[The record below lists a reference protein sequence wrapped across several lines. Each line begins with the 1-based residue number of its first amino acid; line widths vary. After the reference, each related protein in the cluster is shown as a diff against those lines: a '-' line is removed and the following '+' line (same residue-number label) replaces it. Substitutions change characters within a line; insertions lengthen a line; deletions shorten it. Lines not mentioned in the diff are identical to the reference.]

1 MYVLIVGGGTIG
13 KGLVERLSHQKHD
26 VIVID
31 LNTEVCEEIY
41 AKYGAVT
48 INGNAT
54 DPETLENAGI
64 ERCDVAVAALRDD
77 ADNLAFALLAK
88 HFNVSQVIVKM
99 NDPRFEDVYK
109 TVGVKNISRGK
120 ELLISQIMLN
130 IESPELRTIIS
141 FDNIEICVYIIQENA
156 RCAGQ
161 TVEKVVSYKGF
172 PREIIITCI
181 FDNSSHS
188 FKIPRGNT
196 VLNAGDKV
204 FLCGSMKDIKESTKY
219 MSE

>member
-13 KGLVERLSHQKHD
+13 KGLVERLSHQKHN

-88 HFNVSQVIVKM
+88 HFKVSQVIVKM

-130 IESPELRTIIS
+130 IESPDLRTIIS
-141 FDNIEICVYIIQENA
+141 FDNIEICIYIIPENA
-156 RCAGQ
+156 KCAGH
-161 TVEKVVSYKGF
+161 TVEKVVSHRHF

-181 FDNSSHS
+181 FDNASNS
-188 FKIPRGNT
+188 FKIPRGDT
-196 VLNAGDKV
+196 VLNAKDRV
-204 FLCGSMKDIKESTKY
+204 YLCGSMKDIKEAVEYLS
-219 MSE
+219 

>member
-13 KGLVERLSHQKHD
+13 KGLVERLSHQKHN

-31 LNTEVCEEIY
+31 INTEVCEEIY

-54 DPETLENAGI
+54 DPETLESAGI
-64 ERCDVAVAALRDD
+64 ERCDVAVAALRED

-88 HFNVSQVIVKM
+88 HFKVSQVIVKM
-99 NDPRFEDVYK
+99 NDPKFEDVYK

-130 IESPELRTIIS
+130 IESPDLRTIIS
-141 FDNIEICVYIIQENA
+141 FDYIEICIFIIPENA
-156 RCAGQ
+156 KCAGQ
-161 TVEKVVSYKGF
+161 TVEKVVSHRHF

-181 FDNSSHS
+181 FDNSTNSY
-188 FKIPRGNT
+188 KIPRGDT
-196 VLNAGDKV
+196 VLNARDRV
-204 FLCGSMKDIKESTKY
+204 FLCGSMKDIKEAVQYLS
-219 MSE
+219 